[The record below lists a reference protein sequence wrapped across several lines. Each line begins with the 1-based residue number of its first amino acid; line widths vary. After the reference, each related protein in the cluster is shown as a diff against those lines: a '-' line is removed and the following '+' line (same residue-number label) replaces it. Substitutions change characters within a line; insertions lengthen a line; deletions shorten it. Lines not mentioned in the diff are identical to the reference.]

1 MALSLCDA
9 SASEFSPSCWRV
21 CSASRFALS
30 SLRSASVS
38 LPEPVSSVFTKFF
51 VKSRRVVRI
60 VLFEPSVEAF
70 DRRVVRAL
78 DIDVRAVS
86 ILALRPKLLAATAIL
101 IPDVAVVESRPVSY
115 THLTLP
121 TIYSV

>member
-1 MALSLCDA
+1 M
-9 SASEFSPSCWRV
+9 
-21 CSASRFALS
+21 
-30 SLRSASVS
+30 
-38 LPEPVSSVFTKFF
+38 PEPVSSVFTKFF
-51 VKSRRVVRI
+51 VKSRRGVRI

-101 IPDVAVVESRPVSY
+101 MPDVAVVASSPVIVRFEVLSSLNSTARLSGVACRRFKPLNVESFAIE
-115 THLTLP
+115 L
-121 TIYSV
+121 I